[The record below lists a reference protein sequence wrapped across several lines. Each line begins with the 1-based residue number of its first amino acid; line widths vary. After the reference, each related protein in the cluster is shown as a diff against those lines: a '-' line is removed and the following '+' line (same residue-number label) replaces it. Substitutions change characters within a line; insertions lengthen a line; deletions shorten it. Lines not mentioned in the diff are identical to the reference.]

1 MIQPQQLIDRII
13 TTASN
18 FVGLVEIEDN
28 SHWDDPRTPMRD
40 VDKDVWLRTWM
51 EKISGWEPGAPYC
64 VAFDGAVIAASLYQL
79 GVPIEKFLAN
89 WTAHVMTNVRYLR
102 ALGLLSSSPT
112 RGGVWLAR
120 HDDSDNGH
128 AGIVVDVHGSTI
140 VTIEGN
146 TSAGPT
152 ADPEQQRQGDGIWL
166 RTFPQSGRGDLVTQ
180 GFVRVESIVTIAL
193 A

>member
-1 MIQPQQLIDRII
+1 MIQPQQLTNRII
-13 TTASN
+13 ATATD
-18 FVGLVEIEDN
+18 FVGLVEREEN
-28 SHWDDPRTPMRD
+28 SHWDDPRTPYRD

-79 GVPIEKFLAN
+79 GVPIAKFLRN
-89 WTAHVMTNVRYLR
+89 WTAHVMTNARHMHS
-102 ALGLLSSSPT
+102 LGLLSSTPS
-112 RGGVWLAR
+112 RGAVWLAR
-120 HDDSDNGH
+120 HGESDSGH
-128 AGIVVDVHGSTI
+128 AGIVMDVHGNSM

-152 ADPEQQRQGDGIWL
+152 ADPQQQRQGDGIWI
-166 RTFPQSGRGDLVTQ
+166 RTFPQGGRGDLVTQ
-180 GFVRVESIVTIAL
+180 GFVSVESVLKIA